1 MKKYKVTLCQTYQL
15 PFEVYIQVNSTLS
28 EEELENEISE
38 ITSEWNLGRLSEEE
52 LISTEKISGY
62 ITGTYSTWDGDSEPF
77 SEVSVSL
84 EEIDFNNP
92 VLNVYNHK
100 KIFCFYWL
108 SVIKTVLFKKEPL
121 VLILVVV

>member
-62 ITGTYSTWDGDSEPF
+62 IKGTYSTWDGDSEPRGG
-77 SEVSVSL
+77 VRVII
-84 EEIDFNNP
+84 EEAND
-92 VLNVYNHK
+92 
-100 KIFCFYWL
+100 
-108 SVIKTVLFKKEPL
+108 
-121 VLILVVV
+121 